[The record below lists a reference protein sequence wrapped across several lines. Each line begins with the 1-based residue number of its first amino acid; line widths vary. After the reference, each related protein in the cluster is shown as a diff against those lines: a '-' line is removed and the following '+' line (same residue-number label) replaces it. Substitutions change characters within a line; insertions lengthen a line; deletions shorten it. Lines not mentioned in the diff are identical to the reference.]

1 MSDIRNKMEELKNE
15 FSIFDDPREKYIYLV
30 DIAKKSPG
38 VNPADQNDNNKV
50 YGCTSQAWILCEEG
64 SDKTYNFHTDSDA
77 VSYTHLTL
85 PTIYSV

>member
-38 VNPADQNDNNKV
+38 VNPADQNDKNKV
-50 YGCTSQAWILCEEG
+50 YGCTSQAWILCEED
-64 SDKTYNFHTDSDA
+64 SDKTYSFHTDSDL
-77 VSYTHLTL
+77 SLIH
-85 PTIYSV
+85 I